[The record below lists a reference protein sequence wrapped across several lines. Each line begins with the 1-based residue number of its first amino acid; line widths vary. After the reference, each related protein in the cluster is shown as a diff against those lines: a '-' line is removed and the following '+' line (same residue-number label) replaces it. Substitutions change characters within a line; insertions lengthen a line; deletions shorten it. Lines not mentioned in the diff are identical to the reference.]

1 LSPVELP
8 CSIEPFDP
16 DRHDRAGFRCGV
28 AAVDNYFRKTANK
41 LAEAGNV
48 RLFVM
53 VSADQALIGFYALN
67 AHAVDYRD
75 LPKRF
80 ARSRPGHGSIP
91 AAFIAMIGRDQRY
104 SGAGFGGDLLVDA
117 LRRIAQAADSLGI
130 AVVLLDVLDCGDPQ
144 RTARRQ
150 ALYESYGFQPLPS
163 RPTRLFLPLNVIRGL
178 MSSPGPT
185 SAGPLPL
192 GITALRAGED
202 VLLETNGSPLNR
214 LPLKHYL

>member
-1 LSPVELP
+1 LSPQP
-8 CSIEPFDP
+8 PYIIEPFDP
-16 DRHDRAGFRCGV
+16 ARHDRAGFSCGV
-28 AAVDNYFRKTANK
+28 VAVDNFFKKTANK

-53 VSADQALIGFYALN
+53 VSAEQALIGFYAIN
-67 AHAVDYRD
+67 AHTVDYCD
-75 LPKRF
+75 LPKPF
-80 ARSRPGHGSIP
+80 ARARPGHGSIP

-150 ALYESYGFQPLPS
+150 ALYESDGFQPLPS
-163 RPTRLFLPLNVIRGL
+163 NPTRLFLPLNAIREFIAEP
-178 MSSPGPT
+178 STP
-185 SAGPLPL
+185 
-192 GITALRAGED
+192 
-202 VLLETNGSPLNR
+202 
-214 LPLKHYL
+214 